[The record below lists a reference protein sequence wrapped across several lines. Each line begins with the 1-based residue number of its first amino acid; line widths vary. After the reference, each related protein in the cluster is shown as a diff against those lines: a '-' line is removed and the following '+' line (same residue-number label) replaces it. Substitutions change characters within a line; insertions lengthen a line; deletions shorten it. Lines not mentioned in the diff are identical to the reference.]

1 MLFTDFNSGN
11 YFTFSGFKVYYDARP
26 DIYGPGIAGDKEL
39 NTEMAQVIS
48 GDIDYDEF
56 IAKYGFNWFAV
67 NSVDSIDIYL
77 QYNDG
82 YENVY
87 DDGFLKIYKAV

>member
-1 MLFTDFNSGN
+1 
-11 YFTFSGFKVYYDARP
+11 
-26 DIYGPGIAGDKEL
+26 
-39 NTEMAQVIS
+39 MAQVIS